1 MFKATDT
8 TENTPSTFGP
18 DLPPELW
25 LNIFL
30 YLPLQDAAHL
40 LNVNRFF
47 RDTLKLE
54 VARKRLHQLPRNKAI
69 TAGGHH
75 SFMLDTAG
83 WVFH

>member
-8 TENTPSTFGP
+8 TEDTRSTFGP

-40 LNVNRFF
+40 LSVNRFF

-54 VARKRLHQLPRNKAI
+54 VSRKRFRRN
-69 TAGGHH
+69 
-75 SFMLDTAG
+75 SSP
-83 WVFH
+83 